1 MRRIRILAV
10 MFSLATLLLVPIAA
24 RAQFSAADT
33 VVKILHAKSGNGITG
48 FVTPVVPSFF
58 NPALGHQIALA
69 ALRFRP
75 RYDISHRL
83 PKNGERTTRHE

>member
-24 RAQFSAADT
+24 RARFSAADT
-33 VVKILHAKSGNGITG
+33 VVKILHAKSGNRITR

-58 NPALGHQIALA
+58 NAAIGHHIAFTS
-69 ALRFRP
+69 LRFVVTSGVLP
-75 RYDISHRL
+75 RAFAGL
-83 PKNGERTTRHE
+83 G